1 MAHTAVPGWADCAS
15 DDLRSDQLCSLDS
28 GVLIVSPTSLEA
40 FVQRVADDHALATGI
55 KPLQTHYDIVDYAT
69 KSGYDFSFT
78 DWARHLALDAL
89 RASDDDLDQ
98 MLRADPLHWSWAF
111 RQLSTWRNLLMD
123 GAASDG
129 LRPCLSAASPAAVV
143 QPGSESEQDSAL
155 EAFIAVV
162 KQQPELKARV
172 KSARNQDEVIELA
185 ESLGYSIDSLTLLR
199 RWSQVSDFSK
209 PTWFGWFDD

>member
-1 MAHTAVPGWADCAS
+1 M
-15 DDLRSDQLCSLDS
+15 
-28 GVLIVSPTSLEA
+28 LIVSSTSLEA
-40 FVQRVADDHALATGI
+40 FIQRVVDDHALATGI
-55 KPLQTHYDIVDYAT
+55 KPLQTHYDIVDYAV

-98 MLRADPLHWSWAF
+98 MLRADPVHWSWAF

-129 LRPCLSAASPAAVV
+129 LRPVLSPVSPAAAA
-143 QPGSESEQDSAL
+143 QPGTESEQDAAL

-162 KQQPELKARV
+162 KQQSDLKDRV

-185 ESLGYSIDSLTLLR
+185 QSMGYSIDSLTLLR